1 MTTILLNV
9 GLEVNDG
16 ARVYNNKITRVVE
29 VIEAWL
35 PTDVSIERFV
45 RVESQTEPT
54 LLVQLDG
61 GPLFDVDDVYIFA
74 HRVAQYLR
82 QDCIAVYFPG
92 TNHGVLRG
100 PQAAKWGSFNP
111 ECFILE
117 DGVTLAASLKQE
129 G

>member
-29 VIEAWL
+29 VVEAWL
-35 PTDVSIERFV
+35 PNEVSIERFV

-61 GPLFDVDDVYIFA
+61 GPEFDLDDVLYFIGRTA
-74 HRVAQYLR
+74 TYLR
-82 QDCIAVYFPG
+82 QDCIAVYLPHNNTG
-92 TNHGVLRG
+92 TLCG
-100 PQAAKWGSFNP
+100 PRAEKWGPFNP
-111 ECFILE
+111 ALFILE
-117 DGVTLAASLKQE
+117 DGRTVADLQAKE